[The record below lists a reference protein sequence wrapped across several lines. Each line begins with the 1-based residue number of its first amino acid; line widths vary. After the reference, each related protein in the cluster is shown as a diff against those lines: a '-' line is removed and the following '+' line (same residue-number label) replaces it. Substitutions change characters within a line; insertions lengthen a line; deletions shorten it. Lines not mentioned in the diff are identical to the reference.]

1 MLKELEEMGFKEIDL
16 NKEILRDNEYNL
28 EQSVDALCGVSEWDP
43 ILEELQEM
51 GFCDDVTNKRLLKK
65 NNGSIKGVVMDLLTG
80 EKEA

>member
-1 MLKELEEMGFKEIDL
+1 MIKRFGMLKVV
-16 NKEILRDNEYNL
+16 IL
-28 EQSVDALCGVSEWDP
+28 Q
-43 ILEELQEM
+43 